1 MFYKNIAHSDSG
13 KVKSNS
19 GVVLSQRKLRLFSML
34 FCLIL
39 SLSVFGISPILGV
52 GDEVRRITASWQPNI
67 SEIGKLKFVT
77 KTDKQTELEV
87 MANISQMDM
96 PFEYSYVEQASSEM
110 FLINGL
116 GATIVKSC
124 LAGTVEKISE
134 SENKKSVTIAHG
146 KGLTSVYKNLD
157 SLGVKEGDSVDKNT
171 PIGIA
176 NNSQIYF
183 QVLYKSK
190 VVAGLKVENGELTF
204 L

>member
-124 LAGTVEKISE
+124 LAGTVEKINE
-134 SENKKSVTIAHG
+134 SENKKSVTIDHG

-183 QVLYKSK
+183 QVLYKNK